1 MMKDV
6 GSTAA
11 PDPRNFEAM
20 VEMVTQSTTPR
31 RKQGSERVASCPPH
45 CSHNASLPSD
55 ILVEIKVCLYHSK
68 PIPAYKNWLGINLI
82 Y

>member
-11 PDPRNFEAM
+11 PDPRDFDEAV

-31 RKQGSERVASCPPH
+31 RKQGSEKVASCPPH

-55 ILVEIKVCLYHSK
+55 ILVEIKV
-68 PIPAYKNWLGINLI
+68 YKICI
-82 Y
+82 